1 MLRYAVP
8 AMFISVAGCDAAPPP
23 PQNVIQDVA
32 ANNMA
37 LDEVTEVADDSAS
50 APAEYADTALS
61 NAAGDQPS
69 GNRASATQSSDKR

>member
-1 MLRYAVP
+1 MQRSAVL
-8 AMFISVAGCDAAPPP
+8 AVFSLIAGCDAAPPP

-50 APAEYADTALS
+50 APAENADTAVS
-61 NAAGDQPS
+61 NAVGEQPT
-69 GNRASATQSSDKR
+69 GNRASTTQSSDER